1 MATPFKA
8 SLITPEAIVLETN
21 VTGAKVP
28 ASDGLVGVLSH
39 RAPLLAKLGTGVLT
53 LDTAGGAQKFLVA
66 GGYAQ
71 MKGEELTILTTEA
84 IPAAQVT
91 AEMLAAERA
100 KLNAIQGTDLP
111 SMEKRQAVE
120 ARVYAMKSL
129 VG

>member
-21 VTGAKVP
+21 VTGAKIP
-28 ASDGLVGVLSH
+28 AFDGLVGILTH

-53 LDTAGGAQKFLVA
+53 LDTAEGAQKFLVT

-84 IPAAQVT
+84 IPAAQITQQTV
-91 AEMLAAERA
+91 AAEQA

-120 ARVYAMKSL
+120 RGCMR
-129 VG
+129 

>member
-1 MATPFKA
+1 MAMPFKA

-21 VTGAKVP
+21 VTAAKVP
-28 ASDGLVGVLSH
+28 AADGLVGVLTH
-39 RAPLLAKLGTGVLT
+39 RAPLLTKLGTGVLT
-53 LDTAGGAQKFLVA
+53 LDTTGGPQKFLVA

-91 AEMLAAERA
+91 TEMLAAERA

-111 SMEKRQAVE
+111 AMEKRQAVE
-120 ARVYAMKSL
+120 ARMYAMKSL